1 MMNVQKPKLSKKN
14 LSKQKINAAFHQHLS
29 DEEALYGQAFEK
41 DILEYG
47 IFRRLEIR
55 DCEFLGTFFDHLELP
70 DGYLLDV
77 LFKECDLSNAK
88 FNHTLF
94 RRVTFQSCKLSGTDF
109 SDAMFDH
116 VLFENC
122 RMNYTNLSHM
132 KIKAAYFK
140 DDDLSDSSLMEND
153 LKKVGFDHC
162 NLTRAELLH
171 SSLYQKDLS
180 NCDIEGI
187 TLSFDDLKGA
197 IVSHEQALALSLLL
211 GIHIKEN

>member
-1 MMNVQKPKLSKKN
+1 
-14 LSKQKINAAFHQHLS
+14 
-29 DEEALYGQAFEK
+29 
-41 DILEYG
+41 
-47 IFRRLEIR
+47 
-55 DCEFLGTFFDHLELP
+55 
-70 DGYLLDV
+70 
-77 LFKECDLSNAK
+77 
-88 FNHTLF
+88 
-94 RRVTFQSCKLSGTDF
+94 
-109 SDAMFDH
+109 
-116 VLFENC
+116 
-122 RMNYTNLSHM
+122 M

-180 NCDIEGI
+180 DCDIEGI

-197 IVSHEQALALSLLL
+197 TVSPEQALALSLLL